1 MEPDDVLSMVLL
13 LKKMNKFH
21 IFACSEVL
29 LRSLCVKIN
38 FPPFACI
45 TFTRLC
51 IFEINLEDILHS
63 F

>member
-51 IFEINLEDILHS
+51 IFALIQ
-63 F
+63 